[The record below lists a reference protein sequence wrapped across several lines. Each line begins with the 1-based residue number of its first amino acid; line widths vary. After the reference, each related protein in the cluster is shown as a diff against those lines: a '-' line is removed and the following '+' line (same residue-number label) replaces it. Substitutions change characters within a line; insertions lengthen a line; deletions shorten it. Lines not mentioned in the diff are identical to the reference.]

1 MSKPKK
7 KLCSICG
14 AELPR
19 GELGF
24 SPEPYKPYTSG
35 TCCIKCYRDKVL
47 PLRLQSDPHKETA
60 KKIFNTEEVN
70 DEQRRLAKTLNFGVI
85 YGTGGYNR

>member
-7 KLCSICG
+7 RLCSVCE

-47 PLRLQSDPHKETA
+47 PLRIKKQPQAQGNWVVRNKEHK
-60 KKIFNTEEVN
+60 
-70 DEQRRLAKTLNFGVI
+70 
-85 YGTGGYNR
+85 

>member
-7 KLCSICG
+7 KLCSVCG

-35 TCCIKCYRDKVL
+35 TCCTKCYRDKVL
-47 PLRLQSDPHKETA
+47 PLRVKKTQGDWVVRNKEY
-60 KKIFNTEEVN
+60 K
-70 DEQRRLAKTLNFGVI
+70 
-85 YGTGGYNR
+85 

>member
-1 MSKPKK
+1 MSKPEK

-47 PLRLQSDPHKETA
+47 PLRV
-60 KKIFNTEEVN
+60 KKRPQAQAIGLSEI
-70 DEQRRLAKTLNFGVI
+70 RSH
-85 YGTGGYNR
+85 YNESRQECISI

>member
-7 KLCSICG
+7 RLCSICG
-14 AELPR
+14 DELPR

-24 SPEPYKPYTSG
+24 NPEPYKPYTSG

-47 PLRLQSDPHKETA
+47 PLRSSRGEIGIIATKHVAQIQGDWVVRNKEP
-60 KKIFNTEEVN
+60 
-70 DEQRRLAKTLNFGVI
+70 L
-85 YGTGGYNR
+85 

>member
-7 KLCSICG
+7 RICSICG

-24 SPEPYKPYTSG
+24 NPEPYKPYTSG
-35 TCCIKCYRDKVL
+35 TCCIKCYRETVL
-47 PLRLQSDPHKETA
+47 PSRIARGAGALKVPKEV
-60 KKIFNTEEVN
+60 KGDRFVRDKEP
-70 DEQRRLAKTLNFGVI
+70 L
-85 YGTGGYNR
+85 

>member
-7 KLCSICG
+7 KFCSICG

-24 SPEPYKPYTSG
+24 NPEPFKPYTSG
-35 TCCIKCYRDKVL
+35 TCCVKCYRDKVL
-47 PLRLQSDPHKETA
+47 PARSVLPKRQEADRVYRP
-60 KKIFNTEEVN
+60 
-70 DEQRRLAKTLNFGVI
+70 
-85 YGTGGYNR
+85 GGYNK

>member
-47 PLRLQSDPHKETA
+47 PLRVKKRPQAQGDWVVRNKEP
-60 KKIFNTEEVN
+60 
-70 DEQRRLAKTLNFGVI
+70 L
-85 YGTGGYNR
+85 

>member
-47 PLRLQSDPHKETA
+47 PKRVRPVNELEYARHITA
-60 KKIFNTEEVN
+60 RDIVGGVK
-70 DEQRRLAKTLNFGVI
+70 DESR
-85 YGTGGYNR
+85 

>member
-7 KLCSICG
+7 RLCSICG
-14 AELPR
+14 VELPR

-47 PLRLQSDPHKETA
+47 PVRNKKLQGDWVVRDKEP
-60 KKIFNTEEVN
+60 
-70 DEQRRLAKTLNFGVI
+70 L
-85 YGTGGYNR
+85 